1 MVRRVGFLATLAT
14 GVGLLGAS
22 FHGMTS
28 VDKTLKIAAAPAT
41 SPEVLQERT
50 SVRDRD
56 CDRWKAAAAAAGG
69 GREV

>member
-28 VDKTLKIAAAPAT
+28 VDNTLKVAAAPKP
-41 SPEVLQERT
+41 SPELLQERST
-50 SVRDRD
+50 VRD
-56 CDRWKAAAAAAGG
+56 CDRFKEHRGAGA

>member
-22 FHGMTS
+22 FHGMTT
-28 VDKTLKIAAAPAT
+28 VDNTLKVAAAPKP
-41 SPEVLQERT
+41 SPELLQER
-50 SVRDRD
+50 VKD
-56 CDRWKAAAAAAGG
+56 CDRFKRHRDG

>member
-1 MVRRVGFLATLAT
+1 MVRRVGFIATLAT

-28 VDKTLKIAAAPAT
+28 VDKTLKIAAAPAP
-41 SPEVLQERT
+41 SPEVLQERS
-50 SVRDRD
+50 SVRD
-56 CDRWKAAAAAAGG
+56 CDRWKRQHREGG

>member
-28 VDKTLKIAAAPAT
+28 VDKTLKIAAAPAP
-41 SPEVLQERT
+41 SPEVLQERS

-56 CDRWKAAAAAAGG
+56 CERWKDQHRGGG

>member
-28 VDKTLKIAAAPAT
+28 VDKTLKIAAAPAA
-41 SPEVLQERT
+41 V
-50 SVRDRD
+50 
-56 CDRWKAAAAAAGG
+56 A
-69 GREV
+69 

>member
-28 VDKTLKIAAAPAT
+28 VDDTLRIAAAPKP
-41 SPEVLQERT
+41 SPDLLRER
-50 SVRDRD
+50 SPVRD
-56 CDRWKAAAAAAGG
+56 CDRFKSHPGD

>member
-22 FHGMTS
+22 FHGMTG
-28 VDKTLKIAAAPAT
+28 VDETLKIAAAPT
-41 SPEVLQERT
+41 PSPELLQERT
-50 SVRDRD
+50 TVRD
-56 CDRWKAAAAAAGG
+56 CDRWKEQRRGGG